1 MKKDI
6 GVYIHIPFCIAKCAY
21 CDFVSFSGKNE
32 LIDGY
37 IEALLKEI
45 RNYDLGKYNI
55 KTVYI
60 GGGTPS
66 SIDTAYIGKILSQIN
81 EYIDKEAEIT
91 IEVNPRNGNYRKIKR
106 I

>member
-21 CDFVSFSGKNE
+21 CDFVSFPGKNE
-32 LIDGY
+32 LIAEY

-45 RNYDLGKYNI
+45 RNYDLEKYNI

-66 SIDTAYIGKILSQIN
+66 SIDAAYIGKILFRIN

-91 IEVNPRNGNYRKIKR
+91 IELNPRNCNDGKIKR